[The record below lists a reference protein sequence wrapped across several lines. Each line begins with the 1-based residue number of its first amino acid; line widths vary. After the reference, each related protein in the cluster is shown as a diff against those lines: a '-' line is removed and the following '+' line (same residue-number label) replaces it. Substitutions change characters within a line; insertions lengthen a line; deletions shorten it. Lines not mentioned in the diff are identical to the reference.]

1 MCQEGAYVDR
11 RGGEVEEMTK
21 RNSAYNQNMTLLGL
35 LTQIDFEILVQGLR
49 EYY

>member
-1 MCQEGAYVDR
+1 MDR

>member
-1 MCQEGAYVDR
+1 MDGG
-11 RGGEVEEMTK
+11 GGEVEEMTK
-21 RNSAYNQNMTLLGL
+21 RDSAYNQNVKLLSL